1 MKPCPMQ
8 EAPPSAWR
16 HAPCLKVRPMP
27 EFSPCA
33 WKLAPCLKGP
43 GMPLAWGHAQWL
55 KSVTP
60 NDWSHAQWMKSLP
73 KSLPVKEVTPKVTPS
88 DRSHSLCHSQWGN
101 SLSGSH
107 SPWGKSVPKSLPV
120 TEVTGKITPSAGSHS
135 LSHTQWQKSL
145 LKSLP
150 VTEVTPDVTHSDCS
164 DSNASDWC
172 HSHSQWLKSKSH
184 SVSAVTPSDCSRTP
198 SEWSSL
204 PVPEVFTASAWSW
217 HSQCLKELQGKDRER
232 GSYRIPSSLFR
243 LCAASTEPPVP
254 EATYHACAWMH
265 SQCLKALPVP
275 AMHRHLWGCTPCMR
289 ASLCLLEF
297 TVHDGEPLVERH
309 MCSPCLN
316 GTGDPGAWSR
326 AACLKKLPVPEDKA
340 HARRRSPDSRSQV
353 LPEVLPMPDWAPL
366 TWVCPMSDGEPSAW
380 WPSQCLKNTEAPL
393 AWSRALCM

>member
-1 MKPCPMQ
+1 
-8 EAPPSAWR
+8 
-16 HAPCLKVRPMP
+16 MP
-27 EFSPCA
+27 
-33 WKLAPCLKGP
+33 
-43 GMPLAWGHAQWL
+43 
-55 KSVTP
+55 VT
-60 NDWSHAQWMKSLP
+60 D
-73 KSLPVKEVTPKVTPS
+73 VIVTPS
-88 DRSHSLCHSQWGN
+88 DWSQ
-101 SLSGSH
+101 
-107 SPWGKSVPKSLPV
+107 
-120 TEVTGKITPSAGSHS
+120 
-135 LSHTQWQKSL
+135 SHTQCLQL
-145 LKSLP
+145 LLVTAVVLP
-150 VTEVTPDVTHSDCS
+150 VNDL
-164 DSNASDWC
+164 
-172 HSHSQWLKSKSH
+172 HSQCLK
-184 SVSAVTPSDCSRTP
+184 
-198 SEWSSL
+198 SSL
-204 PVPEVFTASAWSW
+204 PVPEVGTPSAWRNCRGRTEREGVTE
-217 HSQCLKELQGKDRER
+217 SQ
-232 GSYRIPSSLFR
+232 
-243 LCAASTEPPVP
+243 AASSDSVLRAQSLQFLKPLTMP
-254 EATYHACAWMH
+254 EGSTCAWMH